1 MTVASC
7 NMLEREREREERKF
21 RKERDESRPY
31 NVREAIRISGTR
43 VSQ

>member
-7 NMLEREREREERKF
+7 NMLERERERERKF
-21 RKERDESRPY
+21 RKERDESKPY